1 MTEAI
6 RIQAW
11 ARSDKGR
18 VRTINQ
24 DSFLLDMSL
33 GLFVVADGMGGG
45 LHGEIASKV
54 TCNVL
59 REYVS
64 ASKGIV
70 DRHARSQ
77 TSENA
82 DAVEKILSEAVSKAN
97 EETYNAAAAFGG
109 PKGRMG
115 STLDAVLISGTT
127 AFIAH
132 VGDSRVWIVRD
143 QIETMV
149 TKDHTLVQ
157 ERIDRGVI
165 TKEQADNSPQR
176 SIITRAIGVAP
187 NVNIDRHRLE
197 LRLGDK
203 LVLSSDGLYR
213 YMSEGE
219 LAKWAGATNGAATVD
234 TLVTLANNRGGRDNI
249 TVLVLTALRLAD
261 ATAPLTASKDL
272 EVLRRCD
279 LFSTC
284 TQAELKAIGAVCRV
298 RDLPPNAVIFS
309 EGDPGWECYIIARG
323 EVSIT
328 KNGSPLADL
337 TTGDHFGE
345 RSLVDTP
352 SRGAAAKTKGPVKL
366 FVLTRRDFEGL
377 MRENSILATRIMWR
391 LSAHLAR
398 MVRATTK
405 VLINRRQ

>member
-6 RIQAW
+6 RVQAL
-11 ARSDKGR
+11 ARTDKGR

-24 DSFLLDMSL
+24 DSYLLDTGL

-45 LHGEIASKV
+45 LHGEIASKI

-59 REYVS
+59 REHIS
-64 ASKGIV
+64 ESRGILKN
-70 DRHARSQ
+70 HARTGSE
-77 TSENA
+77 ENA
-82 DAVEKILSEAVSKAN
+82 ALVEQVLAEAVARAN
-97 EETYNAAAAFGG
+97 EETYNAATAFGE

-115 STLDAVLISGTT
+115 STLDAVLISGNT
-127 AFIAH
+127 AFFAH

-143 QIETMV
+143 KIEKQL

-157 ERIDRGVI
+157 ERIDRGI
-165 TKEQADNSPQR
+165 LTEEEAETSPQR
-176 SIITRAIGVAP
+176 SVITRAIGVSAKV
-187 NVNIDRHRLE
+187 NVDHSRLE
-197 LRLGDK
+197 LELGDK
-203 LVLSSDGLYR
+203 LILSSDGLYR
-213 YMSEGE
+213 YMSDGE
-219 LAKWAGATNGAATVD
+219 LAKWSGATSGAATVD

-249 TVLVLTALRLAD
+249 TVLVLTMQKQSD
-261 ATAPLTASKDL
+261 ATGPQIAPKDL

-284 TQAELKAIGAVCRV
+284 TQAELMAIGAVCRV
-298 RDLPPNAVIFS
+298 RDLPPNSIIFS

-323 EVSIT
+323 EISIT
-328 KNGSPLADL
+328 KGGSPLADL
-337 TTGDHFGE
+337 TAGDHFGE
-345 RSLVDTP
+345 MSLVDTP
-352 SRGAAAKTKGPVKL
+352 SRGAQAKTKGPVKL

-377 MRENSILATRIMWR
+377 MREDAILATRVMWR

-405 VLINRRQ
+405 VLINR